1 MNKCTVTLTERQC
14 DLIIM
19 AIHSAVK
26 IMQDESRNLIGKKK
40 YEDAEKLQN
49 SELAIMGGF
58 YIIRDAVMSLYKENK
73 P

>member
-1 MNKCTVTLTERQC
+1 
-14 DLIIM
+14 M

-26 IMQDESRNLIGKKK
+26 IMQNESRNLMGKRK